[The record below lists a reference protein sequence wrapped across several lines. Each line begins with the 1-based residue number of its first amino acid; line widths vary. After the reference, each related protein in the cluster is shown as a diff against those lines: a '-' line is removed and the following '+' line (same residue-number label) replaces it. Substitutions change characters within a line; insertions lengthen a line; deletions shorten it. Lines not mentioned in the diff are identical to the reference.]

1 MGLFKRITA
10 TFGASVENVVSR
22 VEDHDAIIRS
32 AIADSRRAAA
42 RARAQLAQVGRDG
55 ERLRAEHRQ
64 ADEDI
69 TRWSARA
76 LEVAEDDETKALACI
91 KRKQAAER
99 RRAQLD
105 GQLAEHRELE
115 QRLTARISELESRV
129 GEISRQ
135 RNAMRSRQSAA
146 EAERIV
152 RRIEG
157 DGVLSTEETFERWEA
172 SLLETE
178 MTGPPMP
185 EVDSLEAE
193 FVRKEEE
200 AALRQSLDALKAEN
214 READDAR

>member
-42 RARAQLAQVGRDG
+42 RARAQLGRVQRDG
-55 ERLRAEHRQ
+55 ERLREQHRQ
-64 ADEDI
+64 VGEDI
-69 TRWSARA
+69 SRWTSRA
-76 LEVAEDDETKALACI
+76 LEVANADEDKALACI
-91 KRKQAAER
+91 KRKQAAESR
-99 RRAQLD
+99 KAQLD
-105 GQLAEHRELE
+105 VQLAEHHELE
-115 QRLTARISELESRV
+115 QRLTARINELESRV
-129 GEISRQ
+129 GEINRQ

-152 RRIEG
+152 QRIEG

-172 SLLETE
+172 TLLETE
-178 MTGPPMP
+178 LTDPPVAESDP
-185 EVDSLEAE
+185 LEME

-200 AALRQSLDALKAEN
+200 ESLRQSLRALKKEN
-214 READDAR
+214 PEAGDAH